1 MMTKSSFVMNTD
13 PDTHL
18 RFITKTDELS
28 KNHRG
33 SDSQAHTGFMTET
46 GTTNCPVASFTKF
59 LSKLHPDQNRLW
71 CYGRDAFDPN
81 DNVWYT
87 RKPVGI
93 NTLDKFLPELSQRCN
108 LSRVYT
114 NHSIRATTATVHVL
128 HQERFDLKE
137 VQSVTG
143 HKSLS
148 SLAIYQRTSGHQKHT
163 MAKALHSR
171 VTGTQNSENCT
182 PWDQIFASRRLSG
195 RRHNLFQTSR
205 ALCSRDS
212 PLPRRKGGA
221 GQNWKRLIWM
231 FSLIRKMSQRTL
243 ELRPAPCFRT
253 ARSGRYTSILSKS
266 RLIWNSA
273 LKEELPLK

>member
-171 VTGTQNSENCT
+171 VTGTQYSENCT
-182 PWDQIFASRRLSG
+182 HFRQ
-195 RRHNLFQTSR
+195 QT
-205 ALCSRDS
+205 
-212 PLPRRKGGA
+212 
-221 GQNWKRLIWM
+221 
-231 FSLIRKMSQRTL
+231 
-243 ELRPAPCFRT
+243 T
-253 ARSGRYTSILSKS
+253 ARSETRLVSNQPRALFEGQSTSATERGGRAELEEIDLNVFFDTENEPEDIGTPTRSLFQNCKIGTVHINIIKNKIDMEFGSK
-266 RLIWNSA
+266 RRT
-273 LKEELPLK
+273 PLKIVRD